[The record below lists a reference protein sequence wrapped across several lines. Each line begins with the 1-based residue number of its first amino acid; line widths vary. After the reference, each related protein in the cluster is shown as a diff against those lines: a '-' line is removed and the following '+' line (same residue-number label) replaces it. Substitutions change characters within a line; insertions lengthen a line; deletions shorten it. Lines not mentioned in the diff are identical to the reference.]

1 MQDIDEEPDEM
12 KRSMFQI
19 VKLQQERETLMEK
32 AEGYNK
38 KVKEIFDK
46 KVKKDTF
53 LVGDVVLRWDARND
67 EKGKHG
73 KIDNLWLGPF
83 TIIKILG
90 NNTFVLQNLDGD
102 EVASPVNGRFLKHFH
117 TY

>member
-1 MQDIDEEPDEM
+1 
-12 KRSMFQI
+12 
-19 VKLQQERETLMEK
+19 MEK
-32 AEGYNK
+32 VEAHKN

-46 KVKKDTF
+46 KVKKYTF
-53 LVGDVVLRWDARND
+53 LIDDAVLGWDARND
-67 EKGKHG
+67 EKGKHE

-102 EVASPVNGRFLKHFH
+102 EVACLVNGRVLKHFH